1 MLNSASAGIRLYQ
14 AQGSL
19 MHVTVSVAQSSGDLV
34 EDSGSKA
41 ESNQGLEEIH
51 CVPWRTALSLG
62 FHRAH

>member
-1 MLNSASAGIRLYQ
+1 
-14 AQGSL
+14 

-41 ESNQGLEEIH
+41 ESSQGLEEIH